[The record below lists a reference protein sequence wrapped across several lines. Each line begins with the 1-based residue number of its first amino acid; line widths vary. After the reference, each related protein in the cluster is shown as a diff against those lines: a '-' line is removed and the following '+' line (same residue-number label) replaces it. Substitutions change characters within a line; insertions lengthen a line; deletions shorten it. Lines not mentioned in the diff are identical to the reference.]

1 MNLQYIWASLHPVFN
16 SLCFL
21 PTHFPSTTTFRLR
34 RHHSVEASL
43 ARFTN
48 HLLFLKF
55 SGYFFPTSFRWNN
68 PFFFCGSPVSL
79 ASSFQFVESYSSTSS
94 DHFRVCQDSV
104 SFSSLSCPPS
114 SSFKDFMHAA
124 YTYILTVSSI
134 VFSSGLSYEQCNQAG
149 EEEPHRTSIYFEPLM
164 HCVFFLIHVTFHS

>member
-1 MNLQYIWASLHPVFN
+1 MAYGIIVPWPGIG
-16 SLCFL
+16 
-21 PTHFPSTTTFRLR
+21 PTFPELGSGVLTTGPHWGVL
-34 RHHSVEASL
+34 EM
-43 ARFTN
+43 
-48 HLLFLKF
+48 LLLSHYSRWLKF
-55 SGYFFPTSFRWNN
+55 RCPCIFIEKLFYKNN
-68 PFFFCGSPVSL
+68 AFFFCGSPVSL

-94 DHFRVCQDSV
+94 DHFRVCQGSV